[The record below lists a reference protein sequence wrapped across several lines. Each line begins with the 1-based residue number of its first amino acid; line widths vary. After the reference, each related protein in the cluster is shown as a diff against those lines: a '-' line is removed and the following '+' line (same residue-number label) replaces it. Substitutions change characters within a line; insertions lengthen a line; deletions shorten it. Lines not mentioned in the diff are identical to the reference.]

1 MTNRKQDAV
10 VMVLRGGSIL
20 QHLLMPLIHS
30 EQVTF
35 VKDRSP
41 GVATRARGKV
51 NRREM
56 GWDWG
61 RIVKT
66 FDLLSEGS
74 SGFRS
79 YSMCPP
85 LLVNLPR
92 MNS

>member
-1 MTNRKQDAV
+1 
-10 VMVLRGGSIL
+10 
-20 QHLLMPLIHS
+20 
-30 EQVTF
+30 
-35 VKDRSP
+35 
-41 GVATRARGKV
+41 
-51 NRREM
+51 M